1 MNCQA
6 ITISFQC
13 RHKILAATNFPVIY
27 RHSSCD
33 IMAHNARQR
42 LTSTRNRKAPFLD
55 TTVLRFSAMHSK
67 EMGVEF
73 YMFHNKPYDFNC
85 VVTLT
90 LYIYIYI
97 YIHIRGEVRK

>member
-1 MNCQA
+1 
-6 ITISFQC
+6 
-13 RHKILAATNFPVIY
+13 
-27 RHSSCD
+27 
-33 IMAHNARQR
+33 
-42 LTSTRNRKAPFLD
+42 
-55 TTVLRFSAMHSK
+55 MHSK

-97 YIHIRGEVRK
+97 YTYEGKSESKVPYFIAIK